1 MTEQPESLVRDNT
14 KRRIPYR
21 WELLLLL
28 WFAFFLQ
35 QADRQIY
42 NNLLPLLKVD
52 LQLNDVQVGMV
63 ASIFTAVFGLCV
75 LIGGYAADVWR
86 RKWIVLFSLLVW
98 SSATVLTG
106 LSTGLLGL
114 IVFRGLSSGSGE
126 AFYYPAAASLITQAH
141 RKTKATALAIHQSA
155 QYVGIVASFLAGVV
169 GEAYGWRNAFYL
181 FGGFGILLGLVF
193 IVRMQDT
200 PPVSETGAASGNRTG
215 RPPIRQVFRAVLGT
229 PTALMLYA
237 ALAGHVFVAIGYLTW
252 MPTLLHEKF
261 GLSVGA
267 AGFSSLAYHYACALC
282 GVLLGG
288 RLSDRWVA
296 RRRTIRMEFEW
307 VSLLLASPMIFL
319 MGQASTLFVC
329 CLALGLFGFFRG
341 VYDSNLWT
349 ALFDVIAP
357 PYRASAT
364 GLMLAWAFLAG
375 AFAPV
380 LMGWA
385 KGVFGLGT
393 AVSALAG
400 VYFASSMIV
409 LTAQRTR
416 FRKDCQE
423 EEALG

>member
-1 MTEQPESLVRDNT
+1 MKQADSKATDSN

-42 NNLLPLLKVD
+42 NNLLPLFKVD
-52 LQLNDVQVGMV
+52 LQLSDVQVGMV

-106 LSTGLLGL
+106 LSTGLFGL
-114 IVFRGLSSGSGE
+114 IVFRGLASGSGE
-126 AFYYPAAASLITQAH
+126 AFYYPAAASLITQYH

-181 FGGFGILLGLVF
+181 FGGFGVLLGLVF
-193 IVRMQDT
+193 IVRVQDT
-200 PPVSETGAASGNRTG
+200 PPASDDASTPDGRTA
-215 RPPIRQVFRAVLGT
+215 RPPIRRVLCAIIGT

-261 GLSVGA
+261 GLSVGS

-288 RLSDRWVA
+288 RLSDRWVV

-307 VSLLLASPMIFL
+307 VSLLLAAPFIFL

-364 GLMLAWAFLAG
+364 GLMLAWAFLVG

-385 KGVFGLGT
+385 KGVFGLSA
-393 AVSALAG
+393 AVSALG
-400 VYFASSMIV
+400 LVYLASALVV

-416 FRKDCQE
+416 FKRDCRFDL
-423 EEALG
+423 AA